1 MLSKCIGMISWF
13 PDNVLRAERVRRFRN
28 TLKQI
33 DKYFKLPIVIIAQN
47 WHEEDFDLEYSNSI
61 KIYNYSHALGV
72 TGANVIL
79 REKLLLEDYDYFIH
93 LDDDINFIGTQRDVD
108 NYLKEIDN
116 HPNMFGQLKKFQ
128 LAAQSKYMLKLMD
141 WEYIKG
147 LESYRGDLWEDVAY
161 MNTYKR
167 VYPNKFF
174 TFKNTRLDMD
184 FGPSEKDP
192 ASTWYTK
199 DINQRIVQQ
208 NTNRIINQW
217 VESLRG
223 R

>member
-13 PDNVLRAERVRRFRN
+13 PDNVLRAERVRRFRH

-47 WHEEDFDLEYSNSI
+47 WHEEDFNLEYSNLI
-61 KIYNYSHALGV
+61 KIYNYPHALGI

-93 LDDDINFIGTQRDVD
+93 LDDDINFIGTQKDVD

-147 LESYRGDLWEDVAY
+147 LESYKGDLWEDVAY
-161 MNTYKR
+161 MNTYKK

-174 TFKNTRLDMD
+174 TFKNTRLKMD
-184 FGPSEKDP
+184 FGPSEKDS
-192 ASTWYTK
+192 ASTWYTN

-208 NTNRIINQW
+208 NTNKIINQW